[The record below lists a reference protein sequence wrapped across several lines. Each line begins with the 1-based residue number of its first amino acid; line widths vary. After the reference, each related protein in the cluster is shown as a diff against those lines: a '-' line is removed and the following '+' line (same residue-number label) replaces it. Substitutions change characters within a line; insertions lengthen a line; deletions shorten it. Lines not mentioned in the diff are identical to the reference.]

1 MELKRRGNRSESG
14 IRELKITKSFLKY
27 ALGSCLIELGDTKV
41 ICAVNQEDK
50 VPFFLRDTGSGWLTA
65 EYSLL
70 PASTNQRS
78 QRNSNLAGRSQEI
91 QRMIGR
97 SLRGILDL
105 QKIGERTLYVDCDV
119 LQADGSTRTA
129 AITGAFI
136 ALVEALSKLKKS
148 GKIKLPILRDYLAAI
163 SVGIVYGKHLIDLD
177 YSEDS
182 VASVD
187 FNVVMTGNGEF
198 IEIQGAAEGAPF
210 DKKSLSSLLE
220 ISEKGIKEII
230 EIEREI
236 LKDEILFLL
245 GY

>member
-50 VPFFLRDTGSGWLTA
+50 VPFFLRDTGNGWLTA